1 MAPRQFRGNFRAL
14 VAFPARIKSLA
25 PPLEKA
31 GLFVKIIARAPVLF
45 HRGSTCRNWGVKAR
59 VMPKKPKKP
68 NDNSREG
75 TLGPL
80 ARVLGEIDA
89 DMTSADKPTE
99 KSEPAEPAEPGS
111 GGDSGS
117 APQGEAE
124 KGETLPEGE
133 TPEGL

>member
-1 MAPRQFRGNFRAL
+1 
-14 VAFPARIKSLA
+14 
-25 PPLEKA
+25 
-31 GLFVKIIARAPVLF
+31 
-45 HRGSTCRNWGVKAR
+45 
-59 VMPKKPKKP
+59 MPKKPKKP

-75 TLGPL
+75 TLAPL

-124 KGETLPEGE
+124 RGETLPEGE